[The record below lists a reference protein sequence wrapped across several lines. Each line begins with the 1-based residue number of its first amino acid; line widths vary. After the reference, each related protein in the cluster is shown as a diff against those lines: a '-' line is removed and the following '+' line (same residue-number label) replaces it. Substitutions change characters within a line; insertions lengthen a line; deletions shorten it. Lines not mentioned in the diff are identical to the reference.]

1 MEAYSAQQGF
11 VAVIYPPSPL
21 ICHLTISLC
30 FPLSPGCT
38 DLHQPS
44 LSFLRHCNSSL
55 PFSKS
60 SHTIL
65 FFFSP
70 NTLLNWDYSFHN
82 FLVIYI
88 LYPVSAWFPFFLS
101 AQYLYHI
108 SRQSQRL
115 SNVSVSGFLNLLLA
129 RGEY

>member
-65 FFFSP
+65 FFFLP
-70 NTLLNWDYSFHN
+70 TLCSIGIILSIISLSF
-82 FLVIYI
+82 ISCI
-88 LYPVSAWFPFFLS
+88 LSLPGFLS
-101 AQYLYHI
+101 SCLHSI
-108 SRQSQRL
+108 SITSVGRVRGYPMFL
-115 SNVSVSGFLNLLLA
+115 SLDF
-129 RGEY
+129 